1 MEEESVCF
9 GNWESEKPEEKLKP
23 FTSPKPWL
31 SSMNQLRLCDF
42 LQEAC
47 EHLSLSGASPL
58 QTCDTNCLLD
68 GCDELS
74 TSG

>member
-1 MEEESVCF
+1 
-9 GNWESEKPEEKLKP
+9 
-23 FTSPKPWL
+23 
-31 SSMNQLRLCDF
+31 MNQLRLCDF

-68 GCDELS
+68 GRNELS